1 MEHTTL
7 MLIAEAVLRVIL
19 GWRFLISGLS
29 NVGRWPNPVQT
40 ASILFPRGATFF
52 GLVAT
57 LLMVVGGLGV
67 AAGLQTPLCSAMV
80 IIFLIP
86 TFVLHS
92 YWLKVLP
99 TMAPVVK
106 AALNDEKAQNYFRFG
121 FSKPRR
127 DYRPATKRP
136 GLSKPLGSNCRLV
149 SRMSGRVDGG
159 APHTSMVSFRRGG
172 AAKIIACPPRS
183 CAREVRLANHSIFA
197 LPGSTE
203 SHNVPDAAS
212 LIIRAGTSPLFRS
225 LTSVMTSANCER
237 GTVRR

>member
-52 GLVAT
+52 GLMAT

-67 AAGLQTPLCSAMV
+67 AAGFQTPLCSAMV

-106 AALNDEKAQNYFRFG
+106 AALNDEKAQNYFRSFDRQSYHAHEVG
-121 FSKPRR
+121 IR
-127 DYRPATKRP
+127 D
-136 GLSKPLGSNCRLV
+136 NLV
-149 SRMSGRVDGG
+149 
-159 APHTSMVSFRRGG
+159 FL
-172 AAKIIACPPRS
+172 AAAVYF
-183 CAREVRLANHSIFA
+183 AVR
-197 LPGSTE
+197 GSTAFGLDNLM
-203 SHNVPDAAS
+203 SDWV
-212 LIIRAGTSPLFRS
+212 IRLF
-225 LTSVMTSANCER
+225 
-237 GTVRR
+237 